1 MKSVICRNAQLH
13 VADRPPLKPARGQ
26 VLLEVLRCGICGSD
40 LHMRQ
45 HCDHMREL
53 TRRVGYERIASSS
66 DELVFGHEFCG
77 EILDYGA
84 GTKRKLKIGTRV
96 CAVPLIRNGEHI
108 DLAKGGR
115 LTPIWPKP
123 SIYLAR
129 QLVAIFYPD
138 GTSIASEFDLDN
150 PDQGEFHGERFHIS
164 ITPMQGEIVHVPR

>member
-1 MKSVICRNAQLH
+1 MKRPNPEIVEFLERQRAAAIDAGR
-13 VADRPPLKPARGQ
+13 VATVSLTGGT
-26 VLLEVLRCGICGSD
+26 LSGS
-40 LHMRQ
+40 
-45 HCDHMREL
+45 
-53 TRRVGYERIASSS
+53 
-66 DELVFGHEFCG
+66 
-77 EILDYGA
+77 
-84 GTKRKLKIGTRV
+84 
-96 CAVPLIRNGEHI
+96 NGEHI
-108 DLAKGGR
+108 DLAKGVR

>member
-1 MKSVICRNAQLH
+1 MALAIFAI
-13 VADRPPLKPARGQ
+13 ATA
-26 VLLEVLRCGICGSD
+26 VLLPRLTTKMKRPNPEIVEFLERQRAAAIDAGRVATVSLTGGTLSGS
-40 LHMRQ
+40 
-45 HCDHMREL
+45 
-53 TRRVGYERIASSS
+53 
-66 DELVFGHEFCG
+66 
-77 EILDYGA
+77 
-84 GTKRKLKIGTRV
+84 
-96 CAVPLIRNGEHI
+96 NGEHI
-108 DLAKGGR
+108 DLAKGVR